1 MLIVHSSDDH
11 DDFDDGVGDD
21 VGDDLMMKDCRR
33 DNEGDCL
40 STSGGGPQVCSQMM
54 MMIMKIKTFKLIMI
68 IIIILLTCYQKQLGQ
83 PHDAAIHNVTVENL
97 RYNDATSTLRW
108 ITVGLQGRK
117 HRGRLC
123 GIFQC
128 CFWGDRP

>member
-54 MMIMKIKTFKLIMI
+54 MMILKIKTFKIMI
-68 IIIILLTCYQKQLGQ
+68 IIIILLTCYQNQLGQ